1 MTDAAR
7 PPPSGNPTVSA
18 SQSPRVFRSCCF
30 SLVTRLFTLQ
40 EGKKKFDKETEKYY
54 STLERHLSLSSKKK
68 EAYLQE
74 VKKKKSFSVCVFF
87 CFK

>member
-1 MTDAAR
+1 M
-7 PPPSGNPTVSA
+7 
-18 SQSPRVFRSCCF
+18 
-30 SLVTRLFTLQ
+30 Q

-74 VKKKKSFSVCVFF
+74 VKKKRKILDPPVIFFLKQYRFTLEIRASCLHVSVCHRVERRAVARQR
-87 CFK
+87 CEH